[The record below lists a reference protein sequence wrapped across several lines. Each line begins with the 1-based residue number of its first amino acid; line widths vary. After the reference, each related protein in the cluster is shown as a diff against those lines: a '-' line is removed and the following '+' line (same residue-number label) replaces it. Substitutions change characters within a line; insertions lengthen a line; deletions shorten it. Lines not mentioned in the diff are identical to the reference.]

1 MKKALLPLALG
12 LSLFAQTLPEATT
25 IEVRL
30 IDSIDSSKAKTGDTF
45 AASVNSDVVVNG
57 RTLVAKGSN
66 ARVKL
71 VDLDKS
77 GKMTGKTE
85 LAVVLDNVTA
95 SGQVIPVQTGEVT
108 RVSGSQTK
116 NTALKTGVG
125 AGIGAAIGAI
135 AGGGKGA
142 AIGAGVGGAAG
153 AGSQIFTKGQKV
165 QIPSESVLRF
175 TTSASAN
182 LPRVARPAPTR
193 KNQ

>member
-1 MKKALLPLALG
+1 MKTTLLVAALAATLMG
-12 LSLFAQTLPEATT
+12 QTIPEATT

-30 IDSIDSSKAKTGDTF
+30 IDSIDSTKAKEGDTF
-45 AASVNSDVVVNG
+45 AANVNQDVVIG
-57 RTLVAKGSN
+57 GQTLIRKGAN

-71 VDLDKS
+71 VDLNKS

-95 SGQVIPVQTGEVT
+95 RGRNVHVETGEVT
-108 RVSGSQTK
+108 RASGSQGK
-116 NTALKTGVG
+116 NTAVKTGIG

-165 QIPSESVLRF
+165 QIPSETILRF
-175 TTSASAN
+175 STTRDASI
-182 LPRVARPAPTR
+182 R
-193 KNQ
+193 